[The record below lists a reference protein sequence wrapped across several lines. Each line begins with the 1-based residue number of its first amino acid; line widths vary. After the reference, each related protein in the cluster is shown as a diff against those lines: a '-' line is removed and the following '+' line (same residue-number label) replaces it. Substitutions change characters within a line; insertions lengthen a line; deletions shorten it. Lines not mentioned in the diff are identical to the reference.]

1 VATLGGTD
9 LGGILKAIQQGVGDL
24 IGGFRP
30 DTTNPATAALGQ
42 VGKGLD
48 LWDGLQYGSNPT
60 AYTPPASAPM
70 QGYRP
75 PAPQGFGGV
84 GGFGGGLW
92 DGLSFGTGSTAF
104 GVGAGPDLFGGFQQA
119 KQAADQAHQAQQAR
133 DQAAAAFGGGK
144 GATGADPNT
153 DQWRTLIDEAAAQ
166 YGIDGDAIQ
175 AIMMIES
182 QGNANARSGV
192 GAMGL
197 MQVMPFHFQTGEDGM
212 DPRTNVFKGAQI
224 LADNYK
230 RYGNWDSAV
239 AAYLGAVDANG
250 NPTTATDM
258 YGTSGIKYAQMF
270 NDNLQRI
277 KAARTQRQAAP
288 AGTGGM
294 SSIWGGEQ
302 ANVTQEYGVVTPGI
316 DQDIYGYGAA
326 YGLPAG
332 HTGDDIGLKRGTKL
346 YMPAGLTG
354 VVEIAGGTPYFR
366 DEDYGDAGTPGKGEL
381 RIRLSNGDILILG
394 HTSQINVQAG
404 QQVTGGQLV
413 GLSGSASG
421 DHLHLEVRV
430 RQADGSYRLVDPAA
444 YFGGR

>member
-1 VATLGGTD
+1 M
-9 LGGILKAIQQGVGDL
+9 GDL

-30 DTTNPATAALGQ
+30 ETTNPATAALGQ

-48 LWDGLQYGSNPT
+48 LWDGLQYGTNPT

-84 GGFGGGLW
+84 GGLGGGLW
-92 DGLSFGTGSTAF
+92 DGLSFGTGATAF
-104 GVGAGPDLFGGFQQA
+104 SVGAGPDLFGGFQQA
-119 KQAADQAHQAQQAR
+119 KQAADQSRQQQQAR

-182 QGNANARSGV
+182 QGNASARSGV

-197 MQVMPFHFQTGEDGM
+197 MQVMPFHFQPGEDGM
-212 DPRTNVFKGAQI
+212 DPRTNVMKGAQI

-277 KAARTQRQAAP
+277 KAARTQRQSAP
-288 AGTGGM
+288 GGGGDPGGTAPPDLEAGIGRARTLLGLPYTMEGIRNTGNPQDGVDC
-294 SSIWGGEQ
+294 SSFVGWALNLPRGIWNAQAEYNNTQRVGFDQMQRGDLVFFQGTYDTGRGE
-302 ANVTQEYGVVTPGI
+302 VVTHVGI
-316 DQDIYGYGAA
+316 YLGRDQSGNPIMINAA
-326 YGLPAG
+326 
-332 HTGDDIGLKRGTKL
+332 
-346 YMPAGLTG
+346 
-354 VVEIAGGTPYFR
+354 
-366 DEDYGDAGTPGKGEL
+366 
-381 RIRLSNGDILILG
+381 SNGVEYANLNDPYWKAHYYG
-394 HTSQINVQAG
+394 
-404 QQVTGGQLV
+404 
-413 GLSGSASG
+413 SGRIA
-421 DHLHLEVRV
+421 R
-430 RQADGSYRLVDPAA
+430 
-444 YFGGR
+444 